1 MTLRIC
7 TAQKKVQLVKSVFVP
22 ALEDEPGLQYKF
34 EAMTDHVPPVE
45 EGEVVLMCGG
55 FGVEL
60 MQDEGLAPKNRTIT
74 SLREKPVKHPNG
86 GHVMVTYDPGITQ
99 KEADKMVLC
108 QWDAR
113 LAARLLKMGSLL
125 PKMGTY
131 NYTQNFNATLGHV
144 KAAYAANGGTPIPI
158 SLDLETIGL
167 DPFRK
172 PEYSVEKTELG
183 GEASVMD
190 HPGAR
195 IISVSLTYKSGQA
208 EVYLVPKTGAD
219 PNVIEQLKLI
229 AQSPKVKMI
238 GAGLKFDMLWI
249 KEHWGF
255 WITNHKFDTTLVGSL
270 LDENISNSLNI
281 HAKLYTPMGGYDD
294 EFNQKYDKS
303 RMDLVPPEDLLPY
316 AGGDTDAG
324 FRVYHNLRTRLQN
337 DSSLANFYVKLLHP
351 ASRVFAKLE
360 HRGVVVDLD
369 RYKELKKEVQAKEK
383 EYSNE
388 AIAML
393 PRKIRLKYKDKLRLT
408 IPGLKMDYLFGPRGL
423 NLEPIMFTEKEK
435 KPSLSIE
442 HLDELL
448 YRNPNEELAK
458 FVGLMRKW
466 GRAKK
471 TLSTYVIG
479 FMKHIRSDGKFHP
492 SYMLFRGAYGDKDVK
507 SGTVTGR
514 SSCKDP
520 AWQTLVKHNEWAKP
534 LRTVYIPPPGM
545 AILKLDFSQGELR
558 ITACVAN
565 EEVMIAAYKMGIDLH
580 LKTGAMVNNLE
591 LEEALIMKVDKHPD
605 ITAIRQGG
613 KAGNFGL
620 IYEMGAEGF
629 MNYARTEFGVHWSLT
644 KCMTVRDQFFDT
656 YPGLLE
662 WHKKYKKIAML
673 HGQVRNPLGRIRHL
687 PLINSSFGEVRSAAQ
702 RQAINAP
709 IQSCLSDIMLLAMIE
724 IDKRYPDLW
733 MAGMVHDDL
742 MVYVPQDEV
751 EVWAM
756 RLKEVMENLPF
767 YEFGWN
773 PQLTFP
779 VDVEASL
786 INMAECKELELA
798 A

>member
-22 ALEDEPGLQYKF
+22 ALENEPGLQYKF
-34 EAMTDHVPPVE
+34 EPMTDHVPPVE

-86 GHVMVTYDPGITQ
+86 GYVMVTYDPGITQ
-99 KEADKMVLC
+99 KEVDKVVLC

-113 LAARLLKMGSLL
+113 LASRLLKTGSLN
-125 PKMGTY
+125 PKVGEYTY
-131 NYTQNFNATLGHV
+131 TPHFNATLSHV
-144 KAAYAANGGTPIPI
+144 KAAYEANGGTPIPI

-172 PEYSVEKTELG
+172 PSE
-183 GEASVMD
+183 D

-195 IISVSLTYKSGQA
+195 ILSVSFTYKPGQA

-219 PNVIEQLKLI
+219 PNVIEQLQLI
-229 AQSPKVKMI
+229 AQSPKVKI
-238 GAGLKFDMLWI
+238 VGAGLKYDMLWI
-249 KEHWGF
+249 RVHWGF

-270 LDENISNSLNI
+270 LHENISNSLNI

-316 AGGDTDAG
+316 AGGDTDAD
-324 FRVYHNLRTRLQN
+324 FRVYHNLRDRLQKHP
-337 DSSLANFYVKLLHP
+337 SLANFYIKLLHP

-360 HRGVVVDLD
+360 HRGVVVDLA
-369 RYKELKKEVQAKEK
+369 RYKELKIEVQKKEK
-383 EYSNE
+383 EYSDQ

-408 IPGLKMDYLFGPRGL
+408 IPDLKRDYLFGPRGL
-423 NLEPIMFTEKEK
+423 NLDPIMLTEKEQ
-435 KPSLSIE
+435 KPSVSLE
-442 HLDELL
+442 HLEELL
-448 YRNPNEELAK
+448 YRNPDEELAN
-458 FVGLMRKW
+458 FVDLMRKW

-492 SYMLFRGAYGDKDVK
+492 SYMLFRGAYGAKDVR

-514 SSCKDP
+514 LSCKDP
-520 AWQTLVKHNEWAKP
+520 AWQTLVKHNEWAGP

-558 ITACVAN
+558 ITACVAR
-565 EEVMIAAYKMGIDLH
+565 EEVMIAAYRMGIDLH

-591 LEEALIMKVDKHPD
+591 LEEALIMKADKHPD
-605 ITAIRQGG
+605 IKAIRQGG

-644 KCMTVRDQFFDT
+644 KCMTVKDQFFDT

-662 WHKKYKKIAML
+662 WHKKYKKLAML
-673 HGQVRNPLGRIRHL
+673 HGQVSNPLGRIRHL
-687 PLINSSFGEVRSAAQ
+687 PLINSSFGEMRAQAQ
-702 RQAINAP
+702 RQAINSP
-709 IQSCLSDIMLLAMIE
+709 IQSCLSDMMLLAMIG

-751 EVWAM
+751 EIWAK
-756 RLKEVMENLPF
+756 RLKEVMETLPF
-767 YEFGWN
+767 HEFGWQ

-779 VDVEASL
+779 VDAEASL
-786 INMAECKELELA
+786 VNLAKCKELELA